1 MRTGRYTEAEDT
13 LIKEMLHKGSTYH
26 EIASMLGRSW
36 ENVRQRIITL
46 RKYEDLPPAKRK
58 DYGINPYTVQEEAT
72 IIAMYKQGHTMP
84 EIARTLKRTQGSV
97 KDKIFRLRNEG
108 VLLKPRRNV
117 PTASDYRADRIT
129 AKSVHHQFNL
139 ATGKIGDLLFK
150 GETVTTEVLNWMCD
164 QAVNGGYPSLSEWM
178 VDVVVDKFYEEKS
191 NG

>member
-58 DYGINPYTVQEEAT
+58 DYGTNPYTVEEEAV

-84 EIARTLKRTQGSV
+84 TIARALKRTQGSV

-108 VLLKPRRNV
+108 VLLKPRKNV
-117 PTASDYRADRIT
+117 PTALDHRADGIT
-129 AKSVHHQFNL
+129 SKGVHHMFNL
-139 ATGKIGDLLFK
+139 ATGKIGDILFK

-164 QAVNGGYPSLSEWM
+164 SAVNGGYPSLAEWM
-178 VDVVVDKFYEEKS
+178 VDQVVDKYYEEK
-191 NG
+191 